1 MADVNNC
8 VMTGRLTRDAEHKVL
23 PTGTELVTFDIANNT
38 GFGKYEKTLFVTIN
52 HWGKSGKGMLPY
64 LTKGKGVAI
73 SSGELELQ
81 QWTSKQDG
89 SIQKKVVVNTSKV
102 DFLPSGSSNQQ
113 STSEPQP
120 QPQPQQDATPYD
132 PDSEVPTF

>member
-81 QWTSKQDG
+81 QWVSAKDG
-89 SIQKKVVVNTSKV
+89 SKHEKLVINTSKV
-102 DFLPSGSSNQQ
+102 DFLPGGSRDAQIESK
-113 STSEPQP
+113 
-120 QPQPQQDATPYD
+120 PQQEAVPYNPEQD
-132 PDSEVPTF
+132 DIAF